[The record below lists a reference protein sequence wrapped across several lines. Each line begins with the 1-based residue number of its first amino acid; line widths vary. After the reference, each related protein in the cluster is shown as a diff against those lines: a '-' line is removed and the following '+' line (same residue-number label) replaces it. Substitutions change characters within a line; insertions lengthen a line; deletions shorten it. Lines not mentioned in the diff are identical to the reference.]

1 MTINYPLIIIVSNMK
16 KKYMKPEQRIIVLQ
30 HQSHLLQA
38 SSGKEVVHSL
48 RGGYLDYGGD
58 DEDYDGPVR

>member
-1 MTINYPLIIIVSNMK
+1 
-16 KKYMKPEQRIIVLQ
+16 MKPEQRIIVLQ

-38 SSGKEVVHSL
+38 SGEKVQSL
-48 RGGYLDYGGD
+48 RGDYFDYGGD

>member
-1 MTINYPLIIIVSNMK
+1 MK

-38 SSGKEVVHSL
+38 SGGKRNL
-48 RGGYLDYGGD
+48 RSVRGPFEYEGD
-58 DEDYDGPVR
+58 DEDYDEGAR

>member
-38 SSGKEVVHSL
+38 SGERNLRSVSGPFDYEGSDE
-48 RGGYLDYGGD
+48 GYEGD
-58 DEDYDGPVR
+58 VR

>member
-1 MTINYPLIIIVSNMK
+1 MK

-38 SSGKEVVHSL
+38 SGKVRSLGSSGPF
-48 RGGYLDYGGD
+48 DYEGS
-58 DEDYDGPVR
+58 DEDYDGTVR